1 MNLKDRGI
9 TIGDL
14 LLILIFIISTF
25 FIIDKVKDNNKES
38 YFHKTPNEIMTPKKS

>member
-14 LLILIFIISTF
+14 LLITIFVISTIFIVSKIKT
-25 FIIDKVKDNNKES
+25 NNNQS
-38 YFHKTPNEIMTPKKS
+38 YLHQNLIYTRTLK

>member
-14 LLILIFIISTF
+14 LLTIIFIISTI
-25 FIIDKVKDNNKES
+25 FIVNKIKTSNNQSFLNVIPYQYQTTKVN
-38 YFHKTPNEIMTPKKS
+38 